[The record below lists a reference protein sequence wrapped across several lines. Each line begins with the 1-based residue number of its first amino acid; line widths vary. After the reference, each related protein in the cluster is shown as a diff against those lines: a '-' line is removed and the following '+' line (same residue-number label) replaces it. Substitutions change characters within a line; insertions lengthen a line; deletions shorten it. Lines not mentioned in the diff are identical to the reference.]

1 MAQSSVLQQLTTKS
15 KSIVYL
21 PSFYQW
27 LFDQIGID
35 VQQSVPVAALGAL
48 GADLPEQQSWWLR
61 ADPVQLQA
69 DFAQVYLVG
78 NQHIALDL
86 MSINPL
92 LHTLNTLLQENAI
105 VLHAVS
111 AREWYLQLKTDPAI
125 KTHELNAVIGKN
137 IFHYFPTGQQAKW
150 WQQLVSEIQM
160 LLHQQHQLPAN
171 SVWLWGEGELPQQCQ
186 PKPQWQKILTNDS
199 VVKGLAKFTQT
210 SWSTLP
216 RFLIESLGSQENLIL
231 VDNQID
237 EQRFA
242 AETMPLIWEVWQ
254 TKKLAEFELIIGNQ
268 HYYFKRRRSLFS
280 FLRN

>member
-125 KTHELNAVIGKN
+125 KTHELMQSLEK
-137 IFHYFPTGQQAKW
+137 IFFIIFPPVNKQNGG
-150 WQQLVSEIQM
+150 
-160 LLHQQHQLPAN
+160 N
-171 SVWLWGEGELPQQCQ
+171 S
-186 PKPQWQKILTNDS
+186 
-199 VVKGLAKFTQT
+199 
-210 SWSTLP
+210 
-216 RFLIESLGSQENLIL
+216 
-231 VDNQID
+231 
-237 EQRFA
+237 
-242 AETMPLIWEVWQ
+242 
-254 TKKLAEFELIIGNQ
+254 
-268 HYYFKRRRSLFS
+268 
-280 FLRN
+280 